1 MIRAAKIAFFSSV
14 FVLAACQSQS
24 ANQAGEASSERAERG
39 EITLASFN
47 EDGSLKQIIT
57 YKDGVPADPKLADK
71 ETKFLD
77 DLEKNMGK
85 IEVTDITGTIIK

>member
-47 EDGSLKQIIT
+47 EDGSLNQ
-57 YKDGVPADPKLADK
+57 PEKLAPVGVHWHTAHD
-71 ETKFLD
+71 T
-77 DLEKNMGK
+77 
-85 IEVTDITGTIIK
+85 

>member
-47 EDGSLKQIIT
+47 EDGSLRVGFET
-57 YKDGVPADPKLADK
+57 HADRA
-71 ETKFLD
+71 
-77 DLEKNMGK
+77 NRRIMSMAAAA
-85 IEVTDITGTIIK
+85 

>member
-47 EDGSLKQIIT
+47 EDGSLNQPKNWRQWVFIGT
-57 YKDGVPADPKLADK
+57 PLRVGFETHADRA
-71 ETKFLD
+71 
-77 DLEKNMGK
+77 NRRIMSMAAAA
-85 IEVTDITGTIIK
+85 